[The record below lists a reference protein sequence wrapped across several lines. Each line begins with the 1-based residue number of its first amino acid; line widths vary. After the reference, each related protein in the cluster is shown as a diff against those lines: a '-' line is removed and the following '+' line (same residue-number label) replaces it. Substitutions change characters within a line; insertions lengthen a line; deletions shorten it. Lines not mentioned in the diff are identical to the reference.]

1 MLSNDVLISQISSFY
16 NQTPKSMAQ
25 YENEKFT
32 IQYFCV
38 YEKWASEWF
47 LKRILIKNGVF
58 L

>member
-1 MLSNDVLISQISSFY
+1 MLSNDVLIFQISSFY

-38 YEKWASEWF
+38 YEKRASE
-47 LKRILIKNGVF
+47 
-58 L
+58 